1 MQDLLTSFSEW
12 VTVNLYDPV
21 VWSVICAVLTVIFIY
36 TTNAS
41 LNKSEQININNFK
54 LKSLRENSDSEAKS
68 QYEALFGKAQNSLKV
83 YDDGD
88 ANSIYNEGEFA
99 EKLVGFLQAKPDLEV
114 KILFNEQED
123 TEFTKLIKQLHRN
136 GELSSVVIKHRVS
149 DAGIP
154 TNVHVKI
161 IDNGKYTHLSK
172 HDLGGQ
178 QRVYELWACEDITY
192 LDDRFK
198 RRISN
203 FDELFATADLITS
216 SSTSDANSQA

>member
-1 MQDLLTSFSEW
+1 MEDLLISFAEW
-12 VTVNLYDPV
+12 FTVNLYDSV

-41 LNKSEQININNFK
+41 LNKSEQVNLNNFK
-54 LKSLRENSDSEAKS
+54 LKSLRENSDLEAKS

-88 ANSIYNEGEFA
+88 ANSIYNESEFA
-99 EKLVGFLQAKPDLEV
+99 KKMVGFLQAKPNLEV

-123 TEFTKLIKQLHRN
+123 TEFTKLIKQLHQN

-149 DAGIP
+149 DGAIAKNIH
-154 TNVHVKI
+154 TKI

-172 HDLGGQ
+172 HDLGRQ
-178 QRVYELWACEDITY
+178 QRLYELWACEDTTY
-192 LDDRFK
+192 LDGRFK
-198 RRISN
+198 RQISN
-203 FDELFATADLITS
+203 FDELFATAKLITS
-216 SSTSDANSQA
+216 SKYD